1 MSSSTKSEMPPSFP
15 NVLPA
20 NQLEDE
26 LMRWY
31 HEVIWAHNQRLKAGF
46 CYESLKEYITRT
58 YQKEHFNIFLLGLTL
73 EDREVA
79 FIFRQSIFYDI
90 RRAIVLGPAP
100 FLEGPTREQLLDHYE
115 MSLTVFHRLA
125 AIHDNIAPGP
135 QLSMIERLLGVPK
148 PLATKVATP
157 IVQAS
162 VADNRNSGSDTKDQ
176 LESSPEAQKTSFAL
190 RFNRTEANKLV
201 AELMRAFTARAE
213 WRTQAFEEQIK
224 MDKES
229 FRVGHIAE
237 TNRHAAMM
245 NELIRER
252 KKKLRD
258 HEATR
263 VNERYHNEIIY
274 QALNNLMDEVATV
287 AG

>member
-1 MSSSTKSEMPPSFP
+1 
-15 NVLPA
+15 
-20 NQLEDE
+20 
-26 LMRWY
+26 
-31 HEVIWAHNQRLKAGF
+31 GF

-73 EDREVA
+73 EDCE
-79 FIFRQSIFYDI
+79 DI

-135 QLSMIERLLGVPK
+135 QLSMIERLVGVPE
-148 PLATKVATP
+148 PLATEVATP

-162 VADNRNSGSDTKDQ
+162 VADNSNSGSDTKDQ
-176 LESSPEAQKTSFAL
+176 LESSPEAQKTSFAS
-190 RFNRTEANKLV
+190 RFNQTEANKLV

-224 MDKES
+224 MDEES

-245 NELIRER
+245 NELICER

-263 VNERYHNEIIY
+263 VNERYHDEIIY

>member
-1 MSSSTKSEMPPSFP
+1 
-15 NVLPA
+15 
-20 NQLEDE
+20 
-26 LMRWY
+26 
-31 HEVIWAHNQRLKAGF
+31 
-46 CYESLKEYITRT
+46 
-58 YQKEHFNIFLLGLTL
+58 
-73 EDREVA
+73 
-79 FIFRQSIFYDI
+79 
-90 RRAIVLGPAP
+90 
-100 FLEGPTREQLLDHYE
+100 
-115 MSLTVFHRLA
+115 
-125 AIHDNIAPGP
+125 
-135 QLSMIERLLGVPK
+135 MIERLVGVPE

-162 VADNRNSGSDTKDQ
+162 VADNSNSGSDTKDQ
-176 LESSPEAQKTSFAL
+176 LESSPEAQKTSFAS
-190 RFNRTEANKLV
+190 RFNQTEANKLV

-224 MDKES
+224 MDEKS
-229 FRVGHIAE
+229 FRAGHIAE

-258 HEATR
+258 HEATQ
-263 VNERYHNEIIY
+263 VNERYHDGIIY